1 MWWLFI
7 WIVAENLWFPWFPS
21 QIFHFRV
28 LKKNVKRTKR
38 QALLTTSPFFVF
50 LRLIVT
56 YSNHD
61 CGGNMNLMKSVVMIS
76 FTDFQIR
83 SSCIGSVYISG
94 NINFLLL
101 CTHTNSVRPLIYLC
115 RYFIA
120 LFWQAL
126 SQCSCSLMKR
136 ISPFGRLPN
145 C

>member
-1 MWWLFI
+1 MVTRPNISFSR
-7 WIVAENLWFPWFPS
+7 F
-21 QIFHFRV
+21 
-28 LKKNVKRTKR
+28 KKKCQTNE
-38 QALLTTSPFFVF
+38 TTSIAHHITFFVF

-83 SSCIGSVYISG
+83 SSSIGSVYISG